1 MTAARCCIVWAGA
14 AGLATIEAL
23 RAAGIGFD
31 CFEAADRIGGGWNGG
46 YDSLHLITPRDTSG
60 FTGFPM
66 PADYPLFP
74 SRGPARASI
83 PFRPY
88 ERARHHH

>member
-1 MTAARCCIVWAGA
+1 MTAARCCIVGAGA

-74 SRGPARASI
+74 SREQMLAYIRAYAAARDL
-83 PFRPY
+83 
-88 ERARHHH
+88 ART